1 MQRHRR
7 YICRTSHKENIASD
21 YKIKLSHHRVA
32 KREIAM
38 LLFVFQLTF
47 CLVHCQILEW
57 NGTEIRNNSVIYY
70 EDILNGTFALKCIT
84 ENSHCCSHSTGNWV
98 TQTGEIAHQGADG
111 AQCLYFERYL
121 VISLHRLR
129 ACIIPL
135 TGLWRCDIPDSSGE
149 IQSLFIFIATS
160 PSSG

>member
-1 MQRHRR
+1 MLFMWL
-7 YICRTSHKENIASD
+7 YI
-21 YKIKLSHHRVA
+21 
-32 KREIAM
+32 
-38 LLFVFQLTF
+38 VFQLTC
-47 CLVHCQILEW
+47 CLVHCQHLEW
-57 NGTEIRNNSVIYY
+57 NGTHEIRNNSVIYY
-70 EDILNGTFALKCIT
+70 EDILNGTSALKCIT
-84 ENSHCCSHSTGNWV
+84 ENKNCCSNNTGNWI
-98 TQTGEIAHQGADG
+98 TPTGEIAHQGANG
-111 AQCLYFERYL
+111 SQCLYVERNL